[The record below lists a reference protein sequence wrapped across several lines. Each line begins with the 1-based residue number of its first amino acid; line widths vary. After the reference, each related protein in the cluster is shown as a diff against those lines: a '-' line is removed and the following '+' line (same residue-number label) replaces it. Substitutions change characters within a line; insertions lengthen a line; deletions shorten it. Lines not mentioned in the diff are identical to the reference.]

1 MYFHSMKDFFVFF
14 GEMYRYSK
22 MAASDSDVMHN
33 GWLLKLNS
41 DSNFTIML
49 QW

>member
-22 MAASDSDVMHN
+22 MAASDVMYN
-33 GWLLKLNS
+33 GWLWKLNS
-41 DSNFTIML
+41 DSNFTVML